1 MFISLILLYVGQFF
15 VINYI
20 IENKL
25 VKEEK
30 PLETNEIKK
39 EETIDEP
46 EYIYV
51 DLKGAIENPNV
62 YKLLKGSRTID
73 LINEA
78 GGLLNNANTRFINLS
93 KELKDGDAIV
103 IYTNEEIE
111 EAKKSNI
118 IYVETP
124 CICEEVKND
133 ACIIET
139 IKEENKTIIEE
150 KINENNSNNEVVND
164 SKLINI
170 NTANEEELTTL
181 SGIGASKA
189 KAIIEYRNT
198 NGNFKSIEEIIDVSG
213 ISETTFSKIKESI
226 TV

>member
-133 ACIIET
+133 ACYNDT
-139 IKEENKTIIEE
+139 I
-150 KINENNSNNEVVND
+150 NSNNN
-164 SKLINI
+164 SIINI
-170 NTANEEELTTL
+170 NTATLEELMTL
-181 SGIGASKA
+181 TGIGEAKA
-189 KAIIEYRNT
+189 KSIIEYREN
-198 NGNFKSIEEIIDVSG
+198 NGPFSKIEDIINVKG
-213 ISETTFSKIKESI
+213 ISETIFNNIKENI
-226 TV
+226 TI

>member
-1 MFISLILLYVGQFF
+1 MGQFF

-30 PLETNEIKK
+30 PLETTQISK
-39 EETIDEP
+39 EEIITEP

-103 IYTNEEIE
+103 IYTNEEIL
-111 EAKKSNI
+111 KVN
-118 IYVETP
+118 
-124 CICEEVKND
+124 C
-133 ACIIET
+133 
-139 IKEENKTIIEE
+139 
-150 KINENNSNNEVVND
+150 NS
-164 SKLINI
+164 KH
-170 NTANEEELTTL
+170 
-181 SGIGASKA
+181 
-189 KAIIEYRNT
+189 
-198 NGNFKSIEEIIDVSG
+198 
-213 ISETTFSKIKESI
+213 
-226 TV
+226 

>member
-1 MFISLILLYVGQFF
+1 MFISLIFLYIGQFF
-15 VINYI
+15 IINYI

-25 VKEEK
+25 DKEENITLQ
-30 PLETNEIKK
+30 PNEITK
-39 EETIDEP
+39 EESKEP

-51 DLKGAIENPNV
+51 DLKGAIEVPNV
-62 YKLLKGSRTID
+62 YKLEKGSRTID

-124 CICEEVKND
+124 CVCEEVKND
-133 ACIIET
+133 ACY
-139 IKEENKTIIEE
+139 
-150 KINENNSNNEVVND
+150 NENNNND
-164 SKLINI
+164 SKINI
-170 NTANEEELTTL
+170 NTATLEELMTL
-181 SGIGASKA
+181 SGIGEAKA
-189 KAIIEYRNT
+189 KSIIEYRET
-198 NGNFKSIEEIIDVSG
+198 NGKFNNIEDIINVQG
-213 ISETTFSKIKESI
+213 ISETIFNKIKENI
-226 TV
+226 TI

>member
-1 MFISLILLYVGQFF
+1 MFISLIFLYIGQFF
-15 VINYI
+15 IINYI

-25 VKEEK
+25 DKEENI
-30 PLETNEIKK
+30 PLQPNEITK
-39 EETIDEP
+39 EESKEP

-51 DLKGAIENPNV
+51 DLKGAIEAPNV
-62 YKLLKGSRTID
+62 YKLEKGSRTID

-124 CICEEVKND
+124 CVCEEVKND
-133 ACIIET
+133 ACY
-139 IKEENKTIIEE
+139 
-150 KINENNSNNEVVND
+150 NENNNND
-164 SKLINI
+164 SKINI
-170 NTANEEELTTL
+170 NEATLEELMTL
-181 SGIGASKA
+181 SGIGEAKA
-189 KAIIEYRNT
+189 KSIIEYRET
-198 NGNFKSIEEIIDVSG
+198 NGKFNNIEDIINVQG
-213 ISETTFSKIKESI
+213 ISETIFNKIKENI
-226 TV
+226 TI